1 MSHVPRPRLSEKGHG
16 RRFVR
21 TFPELTSAADHQL
34 GYSIRDLC
42 LSDPGDQLSQTQF
55 TQPALYTVNAL
66 SYLALLQDGAA
77 PPRFVV
83 GHSLGEYNALFAAGV
98 FDFITGLQLVQKRGA
113 LMATAQGGGMAAV
126 VGLDV
131 SQVQAV
137 LSQQGLSSIDLA
149 NLNTPTQIVI
159 SGPRDE
165 ILRAKPIFE
174 AAGAAMFVPLNV
186 SGAFHSRYM
195 LQSQSDFREFL
206 KAFTYAAPTIPV
218 IANVNALPYP
228 ANATVDLLAN
238 QLTSSVRWVDSI
250 QHLRKLG
257 VTEFK
262 EVGPGKV
269 LSGLV
274 RKIPA

>member
-1 MSHVPRPRLSEKGHG
+1 MFPGQGSQKKGMG
-16 RRFVR
+16 EGLFER
-21 TFPELTSAADHQL
+21 FPELTAAADLQL
-34 GYSIRDLC
+34 GYSIRELC
-42 LSDPGDQLSQTQF
+42 LTDPGDRLAQTQF

-66 SYLALLQDGAA
+66 AHLALIQDGSTA
-77 PPRFVV
+77 PRFVA
-83 GHSLGEYNALFAAGV
+83 GHSLGEYNALFAAEV
-98 FDFITGLQLVQKRGA
+98 FDFITGLRLVQKRGA

-195 LQSQSDFREFL
+195 LESQREFREFL
-206 KAFTYAAPTIPV
+206 KTFSYAAPKIPV

-228 ANATVDLLAN
+228 LNATVDLLAD

-250 QHLRKLG
+250 QQLRRLG